1 MRVEINEITYRKTM
15 AKTQQKFWFFFGKIN
30 KIDKLLA
37 RLTKKKGR
45 TQIDEVKNES
55 GDITTNPTKI
65 KRIMRKYYE

>member
-1 MRVEINEITYRKTM
+1 MRVEINEIKTRKTM
-15 AKTQQKFWFFFGKIN
+15 AKTQQKFCFFGKIN